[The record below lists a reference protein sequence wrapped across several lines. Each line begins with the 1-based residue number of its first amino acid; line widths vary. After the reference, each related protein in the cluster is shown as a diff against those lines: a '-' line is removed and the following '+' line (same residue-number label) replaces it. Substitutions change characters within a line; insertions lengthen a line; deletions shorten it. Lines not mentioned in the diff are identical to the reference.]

1 MKLTDTLNVLKGVGQ
16 KRCETLEKIGL
27 KNIYDLLT
35 YYPRDYEDRSKIT
48 PLHKLREG
56 EEAAVIGEVAMIK
69 ESFPR
74 QNLSILNITITD
86 GTGYLQITLFNQN
99 YLKKQLKIGQRI
111 LASGKVTYAYGG
123 RGAFCLSSPAFE
135 ILEKNVMPKGI
146 IPIYKTREALTQKQ
160 IRRMMDDIL
169 SSDVFNDIKEILP
182 PSLEKKYS
190 LMKRSEAFYK
200 IHFPKS
206 IEEVALARR
215 RLAFEE
221 LYLIQCG
228 LLFIKRKNQVERRG
242 VRHFSNGELLKKVEN
257 SLPFSLTND
266 QKQAWESISKDM
278 EKKEPMRRLVQGDV
292 GSGKTVIAMLSLVKT
307 VENGYQGALMAPTG
321 ILAEQHYISFKNQLE
336 KFNIRIGLLTG
347 KLTKKQHDELT
358 AKIKAHEI
366 DIVIGTH
373 ALIQEGVEFAALGLA
388 VTDEQHRFGVA
399 QRAALEGNKD
409 AVPDVLV
416 MTATPI
422 PRTMTLTIYG
432 DLDVSLIKELPPGR
446 KPVRTFLRDPSRR
459 PLIYDFVK
467 KEIENGRQAYV
478 VCPLVEES
486 ETLDLPSAEEVY
498 DELSH
503 GIFKDISCGLIHG
516 RMKDKEKESVMEAF
530 HGGEIKLLVAT
541 TVIEVGVN
549 VPNASIMVIENAERF
564 GLSQLHQL
572 RGRIGRGEFQS
583 YCIMV
588 SRGKG
593 ENTKIRLETM
603 VNIADGFKLAEEDL
617 KLRGPGEFFGRYQH
631 GLGDLKIADAL
642 RDVDLLLMAR
652 DAAILNMENKENE
665 ENFKNALKFLSF
677 AYRDKFENILDS

>member
-1 MKLTDTLNVLKGVGQ
+1 MNLTDSLDKLKGVGK
-16 KRCETLEKIGL
+16 KRRETLENIGI
-27 KNIYDLLT
+27 KNIYDLIT
-35 YYPRDYEDRSKIT
+35 YYPRDYEDRSAVT
-48 PLHKLREG
+48 PLNKLREG
-56 EEAAVIGEVAMIK
+56 GVFAVIGEVAMLK

-86 GTGYLQITLFNQN
+86 GAGYLQITLFNQN
-99 YLKKQLKIGQRI
+99 FLKDKLKIGQRI
-111 LASGKVTYAYGG
+111 LANGKVTYAYGG
-123 RGAFCLSSPAFE
+123 RGAYCMKSPSFE
-135 ILEKNVMPKGI
+135 LLNEYSRPHGV
-146 IPIYKTREALTQKQ
+146 IPIYKAHSFLTQKQ
-160 IRRMMDDIL
+160 ILKMMEEVFAYDIL
-169 SSDVFNDIKEILP
+169 SDIKDILP
-182 PSLEKKYS
+182 PNLEKKYR
-190 LMKRSEAFYK
+190 LMNRSDAFYK
-200 IHFPKS
+200 VHFPKNMT
-206 IEEVALARR
+206 EANAARR

-228 LLFIKRKNQVERRG
+228 LLAIKRKSQIERNGVCHFANNLLVER
-242 VRHFSNGELLKKVEN
+242 VEN

-266 QKQAWESISKDM
+266 QKQAWQSIARDM
-278 EKKEPMRRLVQGDV
+278 ERKEPMRRLVQGDV
-292 GSGKTVIAMLSLVKT
+292 GSGKTVIAMLALAKT

-321 ILAEQHYISFKNQLE
+321 ILAEQHYITFKNLLE
-336 KFNIRIGLLTG
+336 KFNVKVGLLTG
-347 KLTKKQHDELT
+347 KLTKKQHDEMY
-358 AKIKAHEI
+358 AKIKAQEI

-373 ALIQEGVEFAALGLA
+373 ALIQEGVEFANLGLA
-388 VTDEQHRFGVA
+388 VTDEQHRFGIA
-399 QRAALEGNKD
+399 QRAALEGENS
-409 AVPDVLV
+409 VTPDVLV

-432 DLDVSLIKELPPGR
+432 DLDVSIIKELPPGR
-446 KPVRTFLRDPSRR
+446 KPVRTFLRAPDRR

-467 KEIENGRQAYV
+467 KEIEKGRQAYV

-486 ETLDLPSAEEVY
+486 ETYDLPSAEEVY
-498 DELSH
+498 DELRR
-503 GIFKDISCGLIHG
+503 GIFRGISCGLIHG

-530 HGGEIKLLVAT
+530 HRGEIKLLVAT

-572 RGRIGRGEFQS
+572 RGRIGRGEYQS

-588 SRGKG
+588 SNAKG
-593 ENTKIRLETM
+593 ENTKIRLQTM
-603 VNIADGFKLAEEDL
+603 VEVSDGFKLAEEDL
-617 KLRGPGEFFGRYQH
+617 KLRGPGEFFGKYQH

-652 DAAILNMENKENE
+652 EAALITTENE